1 MTYGKVELASA
12 DGKTAFVMTDMKPH
26 VTLQLKRFM
35 PRLNKMQ
42 TKHLS
47 LQANEQA
54 ALDLEWFG
62 FRWPLHFS
70 SDAQK
75 LHDDLLKT
83 AHARANETKRLVADE
98 YKPGLIPA
106 GFRDGERPYDFQ
118 QQTADLVTLNRR
130 LLLMDELGWG
140 KSISAIAT
148 LLTSKTFPA
157 AIVVEA
163 HVTEQWQKE
172 MVQRFTTLRVHIIKG
187 TKPYDLPDA
196 DIYIFTY
203 HRTAGWVDVIAEGMF
218 KSVIFDEVHN
228 LRRGTASAKGM
239 AAIQLC
245 ANASLVMGLSAT
257 PIFNYGGEI
266 WNIINI
272 LWRGSDNEDPLGDRD
287 EFVREWCTYSNGK
300 CIVDHPE
307 ALGAM
312 MLEYSL
318 AQRRTEADGIVDR
331 QLPPLNPPIL
341 VHVDYDTSKIM
352 DIEAEARAL
361 AMTVINGSF
370 VEKGTA
376 ARELD
381 IRMRHATG
389 VAKAAK
395 VAAFVRMLVEGGEQV
410 LLGGWHRDVYDIW
423 QDHLSDLG
431 IVFYTGSESQS
442 RKIKAKAAFVS
453 GQARIMAMSLRSG
466 AGLDG
471 LQHCCRTVVFGE
483 LDWSP
488 MVHRQFIGR
497 VRRPGQTET
506 VDTYYLNTDGGSD
519 PAIVETLG
527 LKSSQAHG
535 IIDPFADTSSPN
547 IEPDVSRITRLAKQL
562 LRNQ

>member
-1 MTYGKVELASA
+1 MEKVNHPAPKGA
-12 DGKTAFVMTDMKPH
+12 QRVMFEK
-26 VTLQLKRFM
+26 
-35 PRLNKMQ
+35 
-42 TKHLS
+42 
-47 LQANEQA
+47 
-54 ALDLEWFG
+54 
-62 FRWPLHFS
+62 
-70 SDAQK
+70 
-75 LHDDLLKT
+75 
-83 AHARANETKRLVADE
+83 
-98 YKPGLIPA
+98 
-106 GFRDGERPYDFQ
+106 
-118 QQTADLVTLNRR
+118 
-130 LLLMDELGWG
+130 
-140 KSISAIAT
+140 IAT
-148 LLTSKTFPA
+148 GDCSPSGA
-157 AIVVEA
+157 AS
-163 HVTEQWQKE
+163 T
-172 MVQRFTTLRVHIIKG
+172 R
-187 TKPYDLPDA
+187 
-196 DIYIFTY
+196 
-203 HRTAGWVDVIAEGMF
+203 
-218 KSVIFDEVHN
+218 
-228 LRRGTASAKGM
+228 
-239 AAIQLC
+239 
-245 ANASLVMGLSAT
+245 
-257 PIFNYGGEI
+257 
-266 WNIINI
+266 
-272 LWRGSDNEDPLGDRD
+272 
-287 EFVREWCTYSNGK
+287 
-300 CIVDHPE
+300 
-307 ALGAM
+307 
-312 MLEYSL
+312 
-318 AQRRTEADGIVDR
+318 
-331 QLPPLNPPIL
+331 
-341 VHVDYDTSKIM
+341 
-352 DIEAEARAL
+352 RAL
-361 AMTVINGSF
+361 
-370 VEKGTA
+370 VEKGLIKQIGFSHIG
-376 ARELD
+376 RPPFQVKIPQFEVP
-381 IRMRHATG
+381 IHIHMQWCEWCATG